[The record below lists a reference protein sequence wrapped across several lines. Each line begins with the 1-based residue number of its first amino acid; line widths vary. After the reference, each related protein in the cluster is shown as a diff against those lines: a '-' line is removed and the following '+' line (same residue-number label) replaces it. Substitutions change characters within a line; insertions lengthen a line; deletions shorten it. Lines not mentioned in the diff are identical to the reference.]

1 MARAQI
7 LAGLLRDDPQWQ
19 SFYAVNGFFIPYAA
33 MDVALV
39 ALQAAGLSID
49 GAGRIFLILTFVA
62 YVGGAALLARAFGA
76 ADWSKPLLAAL
87 LFYNGPLAGGFVNY
101 AAGAGL
107 GMAVIALWIRARPRP
122 SARLAV
128 ALLGTAFVFFF
139 HLIAVF
145 LTVISIGL
153 LELTELWQARSV
165 RPAVLL
171 RHGTSVCALLLL
183 VAMLAVSP
191 SSNEAS
197 GHGIS
202 YAGGPGLAG
211 ILKYKLGM
219 PVHALLDGSG
229 IAGAVVVVLGLLAL
243 AGVAWWGGMRVG
255 MPPGARVLVL
265 GLGVLGVALPDGV
278 GAGFGLDYRTI
289 PFTATVLVCALRL
302 DGRGG
307 GMGRAWAVVL
317 MLTVLVRSVLLAHQY
332 YAAND
337 IFRRFEAAARRL
349 PADSALLT
357 ALGAPRTMIPW
368 DVFWNPPTEYLGA
381 RAIANGTFVGTVFA
395 IRSQH
400 PVAVDPRFAEWRLI
414 LDVSTPPALAATKAF
429 LAPAC
434 ALWRQTG
441 HAGPVY
447 LLVVYPRPGPPPAPL
462 LGPAAIDDP
471 AFQLTDGCALLP

>member
-7 LAGLLRDDPQWQ
+7 LASLLRDDPQWQ
-19 SFYAVNGFFIPYAA
+19 QFYAVNSFFIPYAA

-49 GAGRIFLILTFVA
+49 VAGQVFLLLTFVA
-62 YVGGAALLARAFGA
+62 YVGGATLLARAFGA
-76 ADWSKPLLAAL
+76 AHWSKPLLAAL

-107 GMAVIALWIRARPRP
+107 GMAVIALWMRARPRP
-122 SARLAV
+122 LVRLAV
-128 ALLGTAFVFFF
+128 ALLGAALVFFF
-139 HLIAVF
+139 HLIAAF
-145 LTVISIGL
+145 LTVISIGSI
-153 LELTELWQARSV
+153 ELVELWQARSL
-165 RPAVLL
+165 RPAALL
-171 RHGTSVCALLLL
+171 RHCTSVCALLLL
-183 VAMLAVSP
+183 IGMLAVSP
-191 SSNEAS
+191 SATEAT

-202 YAGGPGLAG
+202 YGGGPALTGM
-211 ILKYKLGM
+211 LKYKLGM

-229 IAGAVVVVLGLLAL
+229 IAGAAVVVVGLLVL
-243 AGVAWWGGMRVG
+243 ASTGWRGGMRVG
-255 MPPGARVLVL
+255 MTLPAAVLVL
-265 GLGVLGVALPDGV
+265 GLAVLGAALPDGV

-302 DGRGG
+302 EGR
-307 GMGRAWAVVL
+307 GMGRAWAAAL
-317 MLTVLVRSVLLAHQY
+317 MLTVLVRSALLAHQY
-332 YAAND
+332 DAAND
-337 IFRRFEAAARRL
+337 IFRRFEAASSRL
-349 PADSALLT
+349 PPDSALLT
-357 ALGAPRTMIPW
+357 ALGTPRTAIPW

-395 IRSQH
+395 IQSQH
-400 PVAVDPRFAEWRLI
+400 PVAVDPRFADWRLI

-434 ALWRQTG
+434 ALWRRTG

-447 LLVVYPRPGPPPAPL
+447 LLIVYPRPGSPTAPL

-471 AFQLTDGCALLP
+471 AFQLTDGCALLS